1 MVFRGATDV
10 RVAAAEVI
18 AEVLRGRSL
27 SALLPKYAQQ
37 LKPSDQPLF
46 KALCFGTLRW
56 YPQIE
61 IILQQLIDKPLKQK
75 ELPLQA
81 LIACGIYQLLYMRI
95 AEHAV
100 INETVAGTKKL
111 NRQWAKGFVNAV
123 LRKVQRQQQS
133 IMEQHQQNQVFHQA
147 HPRWLIDE
155 LQKDWPSAVAEQIMT
170 ANNQPAPMTLRV
182 NSQRCSREDYL
193 QRLADLGMVARAAHY
208 SPQGLVLEK
217 AVDVSDLPGFKQ
229 GLVSVQDEAAQL
241 AASLLALQAG
251 QRVLDACCA
260 PGGKTCH
267 IAELQPQLNSLIA
280 IDLEEERLKRTR
292 ENLQRLGLTAQLLA
306 IDVGNID
313 QWWDGQCFD
322 RILLDAPCSAS
333 GVIRRHPD
341 IKLLRK
347 GADIDKLSAIQ
358 CYLLNKVWKTLS
370 DGGILVYA
378 TCSVFQRENDQVI
391 GQFLASNCDA
401 KIMPIGGD
409 WGYATDYGRQ
419 LLPTENGSDGFYY
432 ARLQKSG

>member
-1 MVFRGATDV
+1 MVIRGAMDV
-10 RVAAAEVI
+10 RVAAAEAI

-27 SALLPKYAQQ
+27 SALLSKYAQQ

-61 IILQQLIDKPLKQK
+61 IILQQLTDKPLRQK

-133 IMEQHQQNQVFHQA
+133 LLEQHRQNPVFNWA
-147 HPRWLIDE
+147 HPQWLIDE
-155 LQKDWPSAVAEQIMT
+155 LQKDWPSAVAEQIMA
-170 ANNQPAPMTLRV
+170 ANNQQAPMTLRV
-182 NSQRCSREDYL
+182 NTLRCSREDYL
-193 QRLADLGMVARAAHY
+193 QRLADQDMVASAADN
-208 SPQGLVLEK
+208 SLQGVVLAK
-217 AVDVSDLPGFKQ
+217 PVDVSDLPGFKQ

-241 AASLLALQAG
+241 AAGLLELKAG

-267 IAELQPQLNSLIA
+267 IAEMQPQLKTLMA
-280 IDLEEERLKRTR
+280 MDLEEGRLQRTR
-292 ENLQRLGLTAQLLA
+292 DNIQRLGLTAELVA
-306 IDVGNID
+306 SDVGD
-313 QWWDGQCFD
+313 TAQWWDGECFD

-347 GADIDKLSAIQ
+347 GADIDKLSVIQ
-358 CYLLNKVWKTLS
+358 CDLLNKVWKTLS

-401 KIMPIGGD
+401 KIMPIDGD
-409 WGYATDYGRQ
+409 WGCSTDYGRQ

-432 ARLQKSG
+432 ARLQKPG

>member
-1 MVFRGATDV
+1 MVIRGATDV

-37 LKPSDQPLF
+37 VKSSDQALF

-61 IILQQLIDKPLKQK
+61 ILLQQLIDKPLKQK

-123 LRKVQRQQQS
+123 LRKVQRQRQTLL
-133 IMEQHQQNQVFHQA
+133 EQHRQNPVFHRA
-147 HPRWLIDE
+147 HPQWLIDE

-170 ANNQPAPMTLRV
+170 ANNQQAPMTLRV

-267 IAELQPQLNSLIA
+267 IAELQPQLKALVA

-306 IDVGNID
+306 TDVGNID

-358 CYLLNKVWKTLS
+358 VDLLNRVWKTLS

-391 GQFLASNCDA
+391 AQFLAANCDA
-401 KIMPIGGD
+401 EIMPIEGD
-409 WGYATDYGRQ
+409 WGYSTDYGRQ

-432 ARLQKSG
+432 ARLHKPG

>member
-1 MVFRGATDV
+1 MVIRGATDV

-37 LKPSDQPLF
+37 VKSSDQALF

-61 IILQQLIDKPLKQK
+61 ILLQQLIDKPLKQK

-123 LRKVQRQQQS
+123 LRKVQRQRQTLL
-133 IMEQHQQNQVFHQA
+133 EQHRQNPVFHRA
-147 HPRWLIDE
+147 HPQWLIDE

-170 ANNQPAPMTLRV
+170 ANNQQAPMTLRV
-182 NSQRCSREDYL
+182 NSQHCSREDYL

-217 AVDVSDLPGFKQ
+217 AVDVADLPGFKQ

-267 IAELQPQLNSLIA
+267 IAELQPQLKALVA

-306 IDVGNID
+306 TDVGNID

-358 CYLLNKVWKTLS
+358 VGLLNRVWKTLS

-391 GQFLASNCDA
+391 ANFLAANCDA
-401 KIMPIGGD
+401 EIMPIEGD
-409 WGYATDYGRQ
+409 WGCSTDYGRQ

-432 ARLQKSG
+432 ARLHKPG

>member
-1 MVFRGATDV
+1 MVIRGATDV

-27 SALLPKYAQQ
+27 SSLLPKYAQQ
-37 LKPSDQPLF
+37 VTLSDRALF

-61 IILQQLIDKPLKQK
+61 ILLQQLIDKPLKQK

-123 LRKVQRQQQS
+123 LRKVQRQRQTLV
-133 IMEQHQQNQVFHQA
+133 EQHRQNPVFHRA
-147 HPRWLIDE
+147 HPQWLIDE

-170 ANNQPAPMTLRV
+170 ANNQQAPMTLRV

-267 IAELQPQLNSLIA
+267 IAELQPQLKALVA

-306 IDVGNID
+306 SDVGNID

-358 CYLLNKVWKTLS
+358 VDLLNRVWKTLS

-391 GQFLASNCDA
+391 AQFLAANCDA
-401 KIMPIGGD
+401 EIMPIEGD
-409 WGYATDYGRQ
+409 WGYSTDYGRQ

-432 ARLQKSG
+432 ARLHKSG

>member
-1 MVFRGATDV
+1 MVDRVTMDV
-10 RVAAAEVI
+10 RVAAAVAI

-37 LKPSDQPLF
+37 VEPSDQALL

-100 INETVAGTKKL
+100 INETVAGAKKL

-123 LRKVQRQQQS
+123 LRKVQRQRQS
-133 IMEQHQQNQVFHQA
+133 LLEQHQQNPVFQQA
-147 HPRWLIDE
+147 HPQWLISALE
-155 LQKDWPSAVAEQIMT
+155 KDWSTAVAEQIMA
-170 ANNQPAPMTLRV
+170 ANNQQAPMTLRV
-182 NSQRCSREDYL
+182 NSLHCSREDYL
-193 QRLADLGMVARAAHY
+193 HRLADLGMAASATDY
-208 SPQGLVLEK
+208 SSQGLILEA
-217 AVDVSDLPGFKQ
+217 AVDVADLPGFKQ
-229 GLVSVQDEAAQL
+229 GQVSIQDEAAQL
-241 AASLLALQAG
+241 AASLLELKAD

-267 IAELQPQLNSLIA
+267 IAELQPQLKALVA
-280 IDLEEERLKRTR
+280 IDLEEQRLQRTR
-292 ENLQRLGLTAQLLA
+292 ENLQRLGLSAQLLTA
-306 IDVGNID
+306 DVGDTD

-347 GADIDKLSAIQ
+347 GADIGKLTLIQ
-358 CYLLNKVWKTLS
+358 QDLLNKVWKTLS

-378 TCSVFQRENDQVI
+378 TCSVFKRENDQVI
-391 GQFLASNCDA
+391 AQFLAGNSDA
-401 KIMPIGGD
+401 EIMPIDQD

-419 LLPTENGSDGFYY
+419 LLPAENGSDGFYY
-432 ARLQKSG
+432 ARLQKRG

>member
-1 MVFRGATDV
+1 MVIRGATDV

-37 LKPSDQPLF
+37 VKSSDQALF

-61 IILQQLIDKPLKQK
+61 ILLQQLIDKPLKQK

-123 LRKVQRQQQS
+123 LRKVQRQRQTLL
-133 IMEQHQQNQVFHQA
+133 EQHRQNPVFHRA
-147 HPRWLIDE
+147 HPQWLIDE

-170 ANNQPAPMTLRV
+170 ANNQQAPMTLRV
-182 NSQRCSREDYL
+182 NSQHCSREDYL

-267 IAELQPQLNSLIA
+267 IAELQPQLKALVA

-306 IDVGNID
+306 TDVGNID

-358 CYLLNKVWKTLS
+358 VGLLNRVWKTLS

-391 GQFLASNCDA
+391 AQFLAANCDA
-401 KIMPIGGD
+401 EIMPIEGE
-409 WGYATDYGRQ
+409 WGYSTDYGRQ

-432 ARLQKSG
+432 ARLHKPG